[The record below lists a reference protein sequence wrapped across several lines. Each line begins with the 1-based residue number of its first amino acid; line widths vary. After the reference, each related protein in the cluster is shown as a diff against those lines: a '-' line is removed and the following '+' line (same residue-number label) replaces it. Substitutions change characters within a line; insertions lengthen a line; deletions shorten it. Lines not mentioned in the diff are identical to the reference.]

1 MSTPSEFFIDLER
14 GEICAL
20 ERFLERSGSALASNV
35 LEASS
40 AVLSSALQAMHKPV
54 QIAVQQLD
62 QDAQV
67 NELSVAMQLREEQ
80 ADAAAHAFKRLTVS
94 ELDTMLEDEEASN
107 DVSIA
112 LWKILDVIGPVE
124 VHF

>member
-20 ERFLERSGSALASNV
+20 ERFLERSGSVLTSQS

-54 QIAVQQLD
+54 RSAVQQLD

-124 VHF
+124 VRL

>member
-20 ERFLERSGSALASNV
+20 ERFLERSGPVLTSKS

-40 AVLSSALQAMHKPV
+40 TVLSSALQAMYKPV
-54 QIAVQQLD
+54 QSAIQQLD
-62 QDAQV
+62 QDALV
-67 NELSVAMQLREEQ
+67 NELSIAMQLREEQ
-80 ADAAAHAFKRLTVS
+80 ADAAARAFRRLTVS

-124 VHF
+124 VRL

>member
-20 ERFLERSGSALASNV
+20 ERFLERSGSAL
-35 LEASS
+35 EASS
-40 AVLSSALQAMHKPV
+40 TVLSSALQAMHKPV

-62 QDAQV
+62 KDALV

-107 DVSIA
+107 DVSMA

-124 VHF
+124 VHL

>member
-1 MSTPSEFFIDLER
+1 MLTPSEFFIDLER

-20 ERFLERSGSALASNV
+20 ERFLERSGSVLTSNSP
-35 LEASS
+35 EASS
-40 AVLSSALQAMHKPV
+40 TELSSALQAMHKPV

-62 QDAQV
+62 QDALA
-67 NELSVAMQLREEQ
+67 NEVSVAMQLREEQ
-80 ADAAAHAFKRLTVS
+80 AAAAARAFRRLTVS

-107 DVSIA
+107 DVSVA

>member
-14 GEICAL
+14 GEISAL

-124 VHF
+124 VRL

>member
-80 ADAAAHAFKRLTVS
+80 AAAAAHAFKRLTVS

-112 LWKILDVIGPVE
+112 LWKILDVIGPIE
-124 VHF
+124 VRL

>member
-20 ERFLERSGSALASNV
+20 ERFLERSGSVLKSN
-35 LEASS
+35 EDSS
-40 AVLSSALQAMHKPV
+40 TVLSSALQAMHKPV
-54 QIAVQQLD
+54 QSAVQQLD
-62 QDAQV
+62 QDALA
-67 NELSVAMQLREEQ
+67 NEVSVAMQLREEQ
-80 ADAAAHAFKRLTVS
+80 ATAAARAFRRLTVS

-124 VHF
+124 VRL

>member
-1 MSTPSEFFIDLER
+1 MRTPSEFFIDLER

-20 ERFLERSGSALASNV
+20 ERFLERSGSVLTSNSP
-35 LEASS
+35 EASS
-40 AVLSSALQAMHKPV
+40 TELSSALQAMHKPV

-62 QDAQV
+62 QDALA
-67 NELSVAMQLREEQ
+67 NEVSVAMQLREEQ
-80 ADAAAHAFKRLTVS
+80 AAAAARAFRRLTVS

-107 DVSIA
+107 DVSVA

>member
-1 MSTPSEFFIDLER
+1 MRTPSEFFIDLER

-20 ERFLERSGSALASNV
+20 ERFLERSGSVLTSNSP
-35 LEASS
+35 EASS
-40 AVLSSALQAMHKPV
+40 TELSSALQAMHKPV

-62 QDAQV
+62 QDALA
-67 NELSVAMQLREEQ
+67 NEVSVAMQLRKEQ
-80 ADAAAHAFKRLTVS
+80 AAAAARAFRRLTVS

-107 DVSIA
+107 DVSVA

>member
-124 VHF
+124 VRL